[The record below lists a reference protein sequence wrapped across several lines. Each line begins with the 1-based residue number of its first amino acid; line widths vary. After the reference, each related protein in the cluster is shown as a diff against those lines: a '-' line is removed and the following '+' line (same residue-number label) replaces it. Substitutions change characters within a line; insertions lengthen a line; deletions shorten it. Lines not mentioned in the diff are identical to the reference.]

1 MENKAP
7 FLRIE
12 HLSRSYPGV
21 QALADV
27 SFDVKRG
34 QLHALVGENG
44 AGKSTLIKILA
55 GALEQDEGTM
65 WLNGQP
71 YQPRNPHDAL
81 QSGVSTIYQ
90 VFNLLPDRSIKHN
103 ILLGKE
109 SLRHGLWLDLKE
121 MTRQTKEVL
130 SRLDAGHLDPE
141 MLVGDLKVGEQQIV
155 EIAKALLNASELLI
169 MDEPTAALNQ
179 VEVQALFSN
188 IKRLKQHGVTILYV
202 SHRLEEIFEL
212 ADRVT
217 VLRDGQHIITA
228 PIEEVNERSLVVHMI
243 GREVSS
249 LASIQTQP
257 AAQEV
262 LRVDKIFSG
271 KWLKDVSFSL
281 HAGEI
286 LAVAG
291 LAGSGKTELGKVLF
305 GDLPL
310 ENGGIFVRGKPF
322 RPSPGNAIRKG
333 IIYLPEDRKK
343 DGVIQGLSVKRNISL
358 SILPRLSKFL
368 GILDLAEEKKVA
380 LEEAQALDI
389 KMPGIDSNASTLSG
403 GNQQKVALARCLAV
417 DPEIFILMEPTQG
430 IDVGVKF
437 EIYQFIAEQSQQGRA
452 ILLISSELTEIL
464 GLAHRVLVMHE
475 GRIAADLDVRQTG
488 EDEILS
494 YALGVASAEKSAS
507 ISVM

>member
-1 MENKAP
+1 MGNQAP

-27 SFDVKRG
+27 SFDVHSG

-55 GALEQDEGTM
+55 GALEPDQGM
-65 WLNGQP
+65 IWLNGQP
-71 YQPRNPHDAL
+71 YRPHNPHDAL
-81 QSGVSTIYQ
+81 QLGVSTIYQ

-109 SLRHGLWLDLKE
+109 SLRRGLWLDLKE
-121 MTRQTKEVL
+121 MNRRTKEVL
-130 SRLDAGHLDPE
+130 TLLDASYLDPE
-141 MLVGDLKVGEQQIV
+141 MLVSDLKVGEQQIV
-155 EIAKALLNASELLI
+155 EIAKALLNASKLLI

-179 VEVQALFSN
+179 VEVQALFRN
-188 IKRLKQHGVTILYV
+188 IKRLKQQGVTILYV

-217 VLRDGQHIITA
+217 VLRDGKHSITA
-228 PIEEVNERSLVVHMI
+228 PIQEVNERSLVVHMI

-249 LASIQTQP
+249 LASIQTRP
-257 AAQEV
+257 MTTEV
-262 LRVDKIFSG
+262 LRVDNLTSG
-271 KWLKDVSFSL
+271 KWLQGISFSL

-310 ENGGIFVRGKPF
+310 EDGAIYVRGKPF
-322 RPSPGNAIRKG
+322 HPSPENAIRNG

-358 SILPRLSKFL
+358 SVLPRLSKFL
-368 GILDLAEEKKVA
+368 GILDLAGEKKVA
-380 LEEAQALDI
+380 LQEARALDI
-389 KMPGIDSNASTLSG
+389 KMPGIDSLASTLSG
-403 GNQQKVALARCLAV
+403 GNQQKVALARCLAA

-437 EIYQFIAEQSQQGRA
+437 EIYQFIAEQSQQRRA

-475 GRIAADLDVRQTG
+475 GQIAADLDVKKTG

-494 YALGVASAEKSAS
+494 YALGVTAAEKSAS
-507 ISVM
+507 ISAN